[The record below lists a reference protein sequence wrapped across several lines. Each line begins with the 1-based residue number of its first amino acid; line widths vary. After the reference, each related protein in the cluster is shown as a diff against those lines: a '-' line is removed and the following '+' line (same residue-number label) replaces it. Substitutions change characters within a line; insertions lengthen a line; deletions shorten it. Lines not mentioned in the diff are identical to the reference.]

1 MNNRIIKQ
9 YRYYFDPQTENEINP
24 NYPDN
29 LTADLL
35 KADKTI
41 FSEEKIIY
49 QLGIQALPGTKF
61 YINDSEYPAI
71 VGTTGLFE
79 IDLSSGVQINHLY
92 FDAASLDVIANN
104 PSAVLIIDTIEEGG
118 ED

>member
-1 MNNRIIKQ
+1 MNSKIIKQ
-9 YRYYFDPQTENEINP
+9 YRYYFDPQEDNETSP
-24 NYPDN
+24 NYPKN

-35 KADKTI
+35 KADNTI

-61 YINDSEYPAI
+61 FINDSEYPVI
-71 VGTTGLFE
+71 IGTTGLFE
-79 IDLSSGVQINHLY
+79 IDLSSGIQINHLY
-92 FDAASLDVIANN
+92 FDATSLEVIANN

-118 ED
+118 DN